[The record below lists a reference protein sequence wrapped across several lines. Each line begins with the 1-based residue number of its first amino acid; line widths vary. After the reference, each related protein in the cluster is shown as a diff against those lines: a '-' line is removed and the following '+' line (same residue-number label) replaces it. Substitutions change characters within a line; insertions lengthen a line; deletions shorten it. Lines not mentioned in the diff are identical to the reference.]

1 MRSFGLTII
10 FLFALLLQCK
20 AQQAKAFTFQWKVNT
35 ESREDAAIFQ
45 RDNSKPFFLVGNSES
60 VSLLSS
66 PLQPIKYILS
76 KGAIFCR
83 MEDALYKHFNVWIK
97 VRMGT
102 DDRYSN

>member
-1 MRSFGLTII
+1 MRSIGVTII

-20 AQQAKAFTFQWKVNT
+20 AQQAKAFTFQWKVN
-35 ESREDAAIFQ
+35 AA
-45 RDNSKPFFLVGNSES
+45 DKES
-60 VSLLSS
+60 VFFFQNDKSVTMLPGETTQRVSFFS
-66 PLQPIKYILS
+66 PLQPIKYTLP

-83 MEDALYKHFNVWIK
+83 MEDALYKHFNVLIK